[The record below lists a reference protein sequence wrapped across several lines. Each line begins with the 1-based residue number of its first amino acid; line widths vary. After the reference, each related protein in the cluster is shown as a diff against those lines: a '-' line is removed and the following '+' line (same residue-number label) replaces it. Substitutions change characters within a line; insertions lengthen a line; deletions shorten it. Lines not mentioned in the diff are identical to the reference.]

1 MDENFNKM
9 TADSSNQVSGTKIKG
24 VGDFLLILR
33 DRWLI
38 ALTLSLPVAL
48 AFIYIKSQGLELYR
62 SSSSFRLIPPPAILN
77 LQKVD
82 RDQHVQGLVAKHLD
96 GLNSQDLRL
105 NVTQKIKDT
114 PELKSE
120 LLGPFLKDGIPIN
133 VGATISY
140 SVSVS
145 PPSEGR
151 PRFTISST
159 ARSGRGAQIIADVV
173 QSEYEKLHKSRKS
186 MQVEN
191 VRSVLQLL
199 LDKSLAEEERISQ
212 EQSEFKKKY
221 DLPFLE
227 DEKKDTAARKSQYSA
242 EITKSQLEQIR
253 INSLLRQI
261 LQIQVRIG
269 SQSDSTSSEDID
281 GDIALIKQFFEIDAI
296 ESFGSIP
303 SLRKTLYNLE
313 RTRKDYQETGSGYL
327 ERHPKMIS
335 NARQVQLVKKALK
348 EEIKTAIED
357 LRDRHIQLGA
367 QGKEFSSAMS
377 KVQEE
382 SRTLSEIE
390 EKLSNLTRS
399 LSVVRRTTDQIHKR
413 LNDVRIEQA
422 LPSEQEEPLN
432 REQFAY
438 LPGAPFTPDKVK
450 IKRDGILL
458 GVAIFFVIPFLLE
471 FVDNRVKS
479 PWDVEVFIGRDLIAG
494 IPKISEVEETQRPLI
509 VGNDLDDG
517 LTESF
522 RSMFSRIQMNSL
534 NDYPKT
540 ILVTSAIPSEG
551 KSLISANLAYSCAN
565 HGKKTVLVD
574 FDLRR
579 PGIHKFCNIT
589 NEKGLLSLIN
599 SEQTDIQKLE
609 ELTQS
614 TVAQIHPNLFVLP
627 SGGRTRA
634 ATELLE
640 SNGFDRIHKV
650 LRNIADVII
659 IDSPPIGL
667 FPDSLAMAR
676 KVEEVLF
683 VTRYGKVSRKIAK
696 SLLESLDET
705 GAKILGVVL
714 NDLPQKKAPGYYYS
728 GYYGYGYFR
737 YKYYNKYYGREKDE
751 GPIKDTKKKDS
762 KTVS

>member
-1 MDENFNKM
+1 MDDNFEKINVNSQG
-9 TADSSNQVSGTKIKG
+9 SSTGSKIKG
-24 VGDFLLILR
+24 LSDFLLILR

-38 ALTLSLPVAL
+38 GVTLSLPVAL
-48 AFIYIKSQGLELYR
+48 AFIYVKSQGIELFR
-62 SSSSFRLIPPPAILN
+62 SSASFRLIPPPAILN

-105 NVTQKIKDT
+105 NVIQKIKDS

-120 LLGPFLKDGIPIN
+120 LLRPYLKDGISID

-140 SVSVS
+140 SISVS

-151 PRFTISST
+151 PRFTINST

-173 QSEYEKLHKSRKS
+173 QSEYEKLHKSQKS
-186 MQVEN
+186 LQVEN
-191 VRSVLQLL
+191 VKNVLQLL
-199 LDKSLAEEERISQ
+199 LDKSLQEEDRIAT
-212 EQSEFKKKY
+212 EQSNFKKQF

-227 DEKKDTAARKSQYSA
+227 DEKQDTATRKSQYQS
-242 EITKSQLEQIR
+242 EITRSKLEQIR

-269 SQSDSTSSEDID
+269 SQNESTSSDNID
-281 GDIALIKQFFEIDAI
+281 DDIAVIKEFFEIDAI

-303 SLRKTLYNLE
+303 NLRQTLFDLE
-313 RTRKDYQETGSGYL
+313 RRRRDYQETGTGYL
-327 ERHPKMIS
+327 ERHPKMIE
-335 NARQVQLVKKALK
+335 NARQVQLVKKALNK
-348 EEIKTAIED
+348 EVKSAIED
-357 LRDRHIQLGA
+357 LRDKHIQLTA
-367 QGKEFSSAMS
+367 QEKEFAAAMS

-390 EKLSNLTRS
+390 EKLKNLDRQ
-399 LSVVRRTTDQIHKR
+399 LAVVTRTTDQIHNR

-432 REQFAY
+432 KEKFAY
-438 LPGAPFTPDKVK
+438 LPGAPFTPDKAK
-450 IKRDGILL
+450 IKRDGMML
-458 GVAIFFVIPFLLE
+458 GFAIFVIVPFLLE

-479 PWDVEVFIGRDLIAG
+479 PWDIEVFIGRDLIAG

-565 HGKKTVLVD
+565 HGKKTVLID

-579 PGIHKFCNIT
+579 PGIHKFCNIA

-599 SEQTDIQKLE
+599 AEVSDDFDLK
-609 ELTQS
+609 ELAGN
-614 TVAQIHPNLFVLP
+614 TVVQIHPNLFVLP

-640 SNGFDRIHKV
+640 SNGFDRIHRV
-650 LRNIADVII
+650 LRSIADVII

-714 NDLPQKKAPGYYYS
+714 NDLPQKKTPGYYYS

-737 YKYYNKYYGREKDE
+737 YKYYNKYYGR
-751 GPIKDTKKKDS
+751 DTDS
-762 KTVS
+762 DSVKPKVETKETPT

>member
-1 MDENFNKM
+1 MDENF
-9 TADSSNQVSGTKIKG
+9 DNQRAVGESAASGTKVKG
-24 VGDFLLILR
+24 LGDFFLILR

-38 ALTLSLPVAL
+38 ALTLSLPIAL
-48 AFIYIKSQGLELYR
+48 TYIYIKSQGMELYQ
-62 SSSSFRLIPPPAILN
+62 SSASFRLIPPPAILN

-96 GLNSQDLRL
+96 GLNSQDLRM
-105 NVTQKIKDT
+105 NIIQKIKDS

-120 LLGPFLKDGIPIN
+120 LLSPYLKEGISID

-140 SVSVS
+140 SIGVS

-151 PRFTISST
+151 PRFTITST

-173 QSEYEKLHKSRKS
+173 QSEYEKLHKSKKS
-186 MQVEN
+186 LQVEN
-191 VRSVLQLL
+191 VKNVLQLL
-199 LDKSLAEEERISQ
+199 LDKSLQEEDRISK
-212 EQSEFKKKY
+212 EQSNFKKQF

-227 DEKKDTAARKSQYSA
+227 DEKQDTAARKSQYQA
-242 EITKSQLEQIR
+242 EITQSKLEQIR

-269 SQSDSTSSEDID
+269 SQNESTTSQDVD
-281 GDIALIKQFFEIDAI
+281 DDIAVIKEFFEIDAI
-296 ESFGSIP
+296 ESFGAIP
-303 SLRKTLYNLE
+303 SLRQNLFDLE
-313 RTRKDYQETGSGYL
+313 RKRRDYQETGSGYL
-327 ERHPKMIS
+327 ERHPKMIE
-335 NARQVQLVKKALK
+335 NARQVQLVKKALNK
-348 EEIKTAIED
+348 EVKSAIED
-357 LRDRHIQLGA
+357 LRDKHIQLSA
-367 QGKEFSSAMS
+367 EEKEFAAAMS
-377 KVQEE
+377 KVQEQ
-382 SRTLSEIE
+382 SRNLSEIE
-390 EKLSNLTRS
+390 EKLKNLDRQ
-399 LSVVRRTTDQIHKR
+399 LAVVTRTTDQIHNR

-432 REQFAY
+432 KEKFAY
-438 LPGAPFTPDKVK
+438 LPGAPFTPDKAK
-450 IKRDGILL
+450 IKRDGIML
-458 GVAIFFVIPFLLE
+458 GCAIFIIIPFLLE
-471 FVDNRVKS
+471 FIDNRVKS

-522 RSMFSRIQMNSL
+522 RSMFSRIQMNSI

-565 HGKKTVLVD
+565 HGKKTILID

-579 PGIHKFCNIT
+579 PGIHKFCNIG

-599 SEQTDIQKLE
+599 AEQSDLNELQKLAE
-609 ELTQS
+609 N
-614 TVAQIHPNLFVLP
+614 TVVQIHPNLFVLP

-640 SNGFDRIHKV
+640 SRGFDRIHGV
-650 LRNIADVII
+650 LRSIADVII

-705 GAKILGVVL
+705 GARILGVVL
-714 NDLPQKKAPGYYYS
+714 NALPQKRTPGYYYS

-737 YKYYNKYYGREKDE
+737 YKYYNKYYGRDNEAESPAPKIKEK
-751 GPIKDTKKKDS
+751 GG
-762 KTVS
+762 VS

>member
-1 MDENFNKM
+1 MDDNLNKM
-9 TADSSNQVSGTKIKG
+9 TGEMASPAGGSKIKG
-24 VGDFLLILR
+24 IGDFILILR

-48 AFIYIKSQGLELYR
+48 SFIYIKSQGIELYR
-62 SSSSFRLIPPPAILN
+62 SNSSFRIIPPPAILN

-105 NVTQKIKDT
+105 NVTQKIKDS

-120 LLGPFLKDGIPIN
+120 LLGPYLKDGISID

-140 SVSVS
+140 SISVS

-151 PRFTISST
+151 PRFTITST
-159 ARSGRGAQIIADVV
+159 ARSARGAQIIADVV
-173 QSEYEKLHKSRKS
+173 QSEYEKLHKSKKS
-186 MQVEN
+186 LQVEN
-191 VRSVLQLL
+191 VKNVLQLL
-199 LDKSLAEEERISQ
+199 LDKSLQEEERISQ
-212 EQSEFKKKY
+212 EQSSFKKKY

-227 DEKKDTAARKSQYSA
+227 DEKHDTAARKSQYQS
-242 EITKSQLEQIR
+242 EITSSKLEQIR

-269 SQSDSTSSEDID
+269 SQSDSTSSQDVD
-281 GDIALIKQFFEIDAI
+281 DDIAVIKEFFEIDAI
-296 ESFGSIP
+296 ETYGAIP
-303 SLRKTLYNLE
+303 SLRQTLYDLE
-313 RTRKDYQETGSGYL
+313 RKRRDYQETGSGYL
-327 ERHPKMIS
+327 ERHPKMIE
-335 NARQVQLVKKALK
+335 NARQVQLVKKALNK
-348 EEIKTAIED
+348 EVKSAIED
-357 LRDRHIQLGA
+357 LRDKHIQLTA
-367 QGKEFSSAMS
+367 QEKEFTAAMA

-390 EKLSNLTRS
+390 EKLKNLDRQ
-399 LSVVRRTTDQIHKR
+399 LAVVTKTTDQIHNR

-432 REQFAY
+432 KEQFAF
-438 LPGAPFTPDKVK
+438 LPGAPFTPDKAK
-450 IKRDGILL
+450 IKREGIML
-458 GVAIFFVIPFLLE
+458 GFAIFVLLPFLLE
-471 FVDNRVKS
+471 FIDNRVKS
-479 PWDVEVFIGRDLIAG
+479 PWDIEVFIGRDLIAG

-565 HGKKTVLVD
+565 HGKKTILID

-579 PGIHKFCNIT
+579 PGIHKFCNIS
-589 NEKGLLSLIN
+589 NDKGLLSLIN
-599 SEQTDIQKLE
+599 NEQSDSASLQELAQK
-609 ELTQS
+609 
-614 TVAQIHPNLFVLP
+614 TVTQIHPNLFVLP

-640 SNGFDRIHKV
+640 SNSFDRIHKI
-650 LRNIADVII
+650 LRSIADVII

-714 NDLPQKKAPGYYYS
+714 NDLPQKKTPGYYYS

-737 YKYYNKYYGREKDE
+737 YKYYNKYYGRDKDDDMYA
-751 GPIKDTKKKDS
+751 PTKKS
-762 KTVS
+762 KETVS